1 MGEIRLHG
9 RGGQGT
15 VIAAEMLANAFV
27 LGGKYASVFPSFG
40 VERRGSAVMAFA
52 RYGDTPIREH
62 TRVYRPDI
70 LLILDQSLTE
80 TRSCYDGF
88 KHGGIIIAN
97 TKHKENIVGLNLNQ
111 RILATVDAT
120 QIAVEETGTAVTN
133 TCMLG
138 VFARATGLVR
148 LEDLQE
154 ALSLYFKDNLLAK
167 NLRAMARGFEEL
179 SVASFTPEKAAAAN
193 KKATAVEPT
202 IAPPKDTTPFP
213 AAWSDMDK
221 KMITV
226 QTGEWRYRRP
236 ELHKASCRLCGWCSV
251 YCPAGCMKL
260 GEDGY
265 YHPDLTYCKGCGV
278 CVNECPAQ
286 ALKMTAEEAL

>member
-1 MGEIRLHG
+1 
-9 RGGQGT
+9 
-15 VIAAEMLANAFV
+15 
-27 LGGKYASVFPSFG
+27 
-40 VERRGSAVMAFA
+40 
-52 RYGDTPIREH
+52 
-62 TRVYRPDI
+62 
-70 LLILDQSLTE
+70 
-80 TRSCYDGF
+80 
-88 KHGGIIIAN
+88 
-97 TKHKENIVGLNLNQ
+97 
-111 RILATVDAT
+111 LATVDAT

-202 IAPPKDTTPFP
+202 IAPPKDTNPFP

-226 QTGEWRYRRP
+226 QT
-236 ELHKASCRLCGWCSV
+236 ASGGTAARNYTRLR
-251 YCPAGCMKL
+251 AGYAA
-260 GEDGY
+260 G
-265 YHPDLTYCKGCGV
+265 
-278 CVNECPAQ
+278 AAFIARQ
-286 ALKMTAEEAL
+286 AA